1 MGVDTSVLYLMRGG
15 KPMKKIIAIILV
27 ITMLAC
33 NSVNAASFVQDKK
46 VELNNEHM
54 KDYNDSSVKWKFDEK
69 SSVLSFSGCEK
80 LEKVDVGQIKNQVRY
95 IVLADDI
102 KENAMSGGTPA
113 RLRGLAANGNSIS
126 PTLEEVMNAMGI
138 YTYSFTL
145 AAKEEKDLGDL
156 GDGMYLLASPN
167 NAATAIFAF
176 GSYSK
181 GFVSDAGSNFYCDY
195 TDGTKGVAFGR
206 KTTNGSF
213 FIKNNRSTE
222 TYIVLKRIG
231 TL

>member
-1 MGVDTSVLYLMRGG
+1 
-15 KPMKKIIAIILV
+15 
-27 ITMLAC
+27 MLPC
-33 NSVNAASFVQDKK
+33 SLPLKCVNI
-46 VELNNEHM
+46 M
-54 KDYNDSSVKWKFDEK
+54 
-69 SSVLSFSGCEK
+69 
-80 LEKVDVGQIKNQVRY
+80 
-95 IVLADDI
+95 ADDI
-102 KENAMSGGTPA
+102 RENAMAGGTPA
-113 RLRGLAANGNSIS
+113 RLRGLDANGNSIS

-156 GDGMYLLASPN
+156 GYGMYLLASPN

-181 GFVSDAGSNFYCDY
+181 GFGSDAGSNFYCDY

-213 FIKNNRSTE
+213 FIKNRHKAQRNAKFYINKCRSASCMQGG
-222 TYIVLKRIG
+222 LKQASA
-231 TL
+231 

>member
-1 MGVDTSVLYLMRGG
+1 MAE
-15 KPMKKIIAIILV
+15 K
-27 ITMLAC
+27 
-33 NSVNAASFVQDKK
+33 QD
-46 VELNNEHM
+46 
-54 KDYNDSSVKWKFDEK
+54 
-69 SSVLSFSGCEK
+69 
-80 LEKVDVGQIKNQVRY
+80 IR
-95 IVLADDI
+95 
-102 KENAMSGGTPA
+102 ENTMSGGTPA

-145 AAKEEKDLGDL
+145 AAKEEKRPWRLGVR
-156 GDGMYLLASPN
+156 YVFACIPN

-213 FIKNNRSTE
+213 LSKTTE
-222 TYIVLKRIG
+222 ALKH
-231 TL
+231 T

>member
-1 MGVDTSVLYLMRGG
+1 M
-15 KPMKKIIAIILV
+15 
-27 ITMLAC
+27 
-33 NSVNAASFVQDKK
+33 
-46 VELNNEHM
+46 
-54 KDYNDSSVKWKFDEK
+54 
-69 SSVLSFSGCEK
+69 
-80 LEKVDVGQIKNQVRY
+80 
-95 IVLADDI
+95 ADDI

-156 GDGMYLLASPN
+156 GYGMYLLASPN

-181 GFVSDAGSNFYCDY
+181 GFVSDAGQIFTVIIQMGLKVLLSVE
-195 TDGTKGVAFGR
+195 KRQMVAFLS
-206 KTTNGSF
+206 KTT
-213 FIKNNRSTE
+213 E
-222 TYIVLKRIG
+222 ALKQ
-231 TL
+231 T